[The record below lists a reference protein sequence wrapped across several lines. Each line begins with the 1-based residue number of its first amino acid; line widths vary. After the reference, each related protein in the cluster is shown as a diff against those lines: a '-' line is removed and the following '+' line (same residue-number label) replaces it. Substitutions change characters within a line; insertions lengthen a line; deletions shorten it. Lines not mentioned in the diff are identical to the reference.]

1 MTPIAAYY
9 LFTAVENERAAAAS
23 HGIDIRPRR
32 SPLLQRLRG
41 LALARRVQPRL
52 ARSA

>member
-9 LFTAVENERAAAAS
+9 LFTAVETARAAAAS
-23 HGIDIRPRR
+23 HGIDIHSRR
-32 SPLLQRLRG
+32 SPLLDRLRG
-41 LALARRVQPRL
+41 LALALRVPPRL

>member
-9 LFTAVENERAAAAS
+9 VFIAVENERAVAAS
-23 HGIDIRPRR
+23 HGLDLRPRR
-32 SPLLQRLRG
+32 SPLLDRLRG
-41 LALARRVQPRL
+41 LALALRVQPRL